1 MLSASVAFNW
11 SSCFS
16 PCPPPYSV
24 LNTAA
29 GMILFSH
36 KSDSVSSVPQT
47 PQGLRLTQGKSQSPP
62 RGPQGT
68 PSISSLVSSPA
79 LLTPPHTHAGLPAG
93 PQICPGC
100 LPSRPHH
107 CGALSLTSHLLKVCS
122 VPPTNLFKVAAC
134 PQPHL
139 RPSVPF

>member
-36 KSDSVSSVPQT
+36 KSDSVTSVPQT

-62 RGPQGT
+62 RGPRGT

-79 LLTPPHTHAGLPAG
+79 LLTPPHTHAGLLAG
-93 PQICPGC
+93 TSDLPGV
-100 LPSRPHH
+100 LALEASPLRGSKSNLSPSQ
-107 CGALSLTSHLLKVCS
+107 SLLNATHQSI
-122 VPPTNLFKVAAC
+122 
-134 PQPHL
+134 
-139 RPSVPF
+139 